1 MSSIYLKWISKKG
14 ETKFPLILVE
24 VMTSIC
30 AADAKSS
37 KKEDRIHSCGRY
49 GKHAAKDGTKVQKTH
64 TLPKQN
70 LSHKKSRICFVPY
83 SGKTGYNEICLTRNA
98 EYFW

>member
-14 ETKFPLILVE
+14 ETKFPPILVE

-49 GKHAAKDGTKVQKTH
+49 GKHAAKDGTKVQEKKH
-64 TLPKQN
+64 TSKAKFI
-70 LSHKKSRICFVPY
+70 S
-83 SGKTGYNEICLTRNA
+83 
-98 EYFW
+98 

>member
-24 VMTSIC
+24 DMASIC

-49 GKHAAKDGTKVQKTH
+49 GKHAAKDGTKVQKNTH
-64 TLPKQN
+64 TSKAKFISQEIQN
-70 LSHKKSRICFVPY
+70 MFCAI
-83 SGKTGYNEICLTRNA
+83 
-98 EYFW
+98 FWQNWLQ